1 HSSRAPAASMA
12 STAALTTSG
21 PMPSPGIRVTGMA
34 IAGAFLT
41 LRGRGS
47 NPQRDEQQED
57 LHSEKAGG
65 DGMQPAELRQLRL
78 SGRAERMDARRDER
92 RGEERA
98 HAREQRGVAATRAE
112 GNPVRARTIAESAA
126 S

>member
-1 HSSRAPAASMA
+1 PGPVRPPGGRGAGMGLD
-12 STAALTTSG
+12 AAL
-21 PMPSPGIRVTGMA
+21 
-34 IAGAFLT
+34 LT